1 MKSKF
6 KMRTFLHTLGWFGE
20 DRTPLE
26 LATQVKGLD
35 SRTLMYWNG
44 LDKGWPNTPLA
55 FQTRLV
61 KLEMQK
67 RGIHIKK

>member
-6 KMRTFLHTLGWFGE
+6 KIRIFLRTLGWLGE
-20 DRTPLE
+20 DRTPRE

-35 SRTLMYWNG
+35 SRTLMYWKG

-61 KLEMQK
+61 ELEMQK

>member
-26 LATQVKGLD
+26 LATQVKELD
-35 SRTLMYWNG
+35 SRTL
-44 LDKGWPNTPLA
+44 
-55 FQTRLV
+55 
-61 KLEMQK
+61 